1 MQTCFDIHLWIHPN
15 QPGHLGIADPFLLFG
30 QVRLNEYVVV
40 KSVVTVIDCHASHDI
55 CLMREMVRCESS
67 LRASDVN
74 RTRNYIVDKGQSLGT
89 LPERKPGKEQIII
102 NKRRA
107 MAYFYIQILTGAG
120 ILLPM
125 VIMEQVAG
133 NPGSL
138 GLPVQPYPPVAMVD
152 MVAAYH
158 CVDGAV
164 QFDAAQF
171 RAAELPVCIDMMDLI
186 PFNQ

>member
-1 MQTCFDIHLWIHPN
+1 
-15 QPGHLGIADPFLLFG
+15 
-30 QVRLNEYVVV
+30 
-40 KSVVTVIDCHASHDI
+40 
-55 CLMREMVRCESS
+55 MREMVRCESS

-74 RTRNYIVDKGQSLGT
+74 RTSNYIVDTGHSLGT

-125 VIMEQVAG
+125 VIMEQVSG

-171 RAAELPVCIDMMDLI
+171 RAAELPVCISFHSISEKI
-186 PFNQ
+186 PPKWPTIPVWPQLNIRLRRTIWEPTVSLLQPVCCA